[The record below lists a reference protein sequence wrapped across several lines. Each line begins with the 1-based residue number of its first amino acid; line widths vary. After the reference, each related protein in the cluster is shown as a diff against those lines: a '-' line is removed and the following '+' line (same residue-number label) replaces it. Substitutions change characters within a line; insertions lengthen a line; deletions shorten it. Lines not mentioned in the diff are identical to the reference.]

1 MEINPGSRIESS
13 LMKKWSGKK
22 HLYEILLMA
31 LIVCL
36 CGGCGNA
43 QEEVMSDS
51 VSAGVGVAAE
61 AGGAKNAGQA
71 AAAEDGTEKN
81 VGQETAAEVGAETN
95 VGQAAAAEDGRS
107 KDAGSGGVN
116 AVSGNLLGQVGAETQ
131 MTKEKV
137 TTPAESEMSRR
148 EPVKVKGIYVSGPV
162 AGIARMDDLIEL
174 VDQTELNAMVIDIK
188 NDEGKVT
195 YKMQSEQV
203 QAIGAAVGYIP
214 DIEELVKK
222 CKEKGIY
229 LIARIVA
236 FRDPYLAEK
245 MPEWA
250 VHTKNGEIFRD
261 KSGLAWVNPYE
272 RGVWD
277 YLVEIASEAAAVGFD
292 EIQFD
297 YIRFSTDVKTEEVDY
312 GPEDER
318 IGKIGIIT
326 EFTEYMYEK
335 LSQLGVYVAADVFG
349 TVIENETDQQIV
361 GQDYVKMAE
370 HLDYICPMVYPS
382 HYRNG
387 SYGIAV
393 PDADP
398 YKTINEACSASVQ
411 ELATLP
417 EENRARVRT
426 WLQSFTASWVPG
438 HISYGP
444 QQIRAQ
450 IKGAYDAG
458 YDEWILWNAAVK
470 YQRDS
475 LLTEEEAEAERLQ
488 WDAEKN
494 EAEQRARQE
503 EAERQVAE
511 KEQAGEAEVAG
522 QSEAAEEKETKEQ
535 AGETEVAGQSEAA
548 EEKETK
554 EQAGE
559 AEATGQSEAVEEKE
573 IKEQPPEE

>member
-1 MEINPGSRIESS
+1 MRSMGTEEKGAKRTLKNLLRRREY
-13 LMKKWSGKK
+13 
-22 HLYEILLMA
+22 LYRVFILT
-31 LIVCL
+31 LIGGL
-36 CGGCGNA
+36 CCGCGNA
-43 QEEVMSDS
+43 QEEVMADY
-51 VSAGVGVAAE
+51 AGQEAETSTGTGEAVEGGFDAE
-61 AGGAKNAGQA
+61 AADV
-71 AAAEDGTEKN
+71 EN
-81 VGQETAAEVGAETN
+81 VLE
-95 VGQAAAAEDGRS
+95 
-107 KDAGSGGVN
+107 SGGVQGEARTKDAFEKESVILEGNSVSSN
-116 AVSGNLLGQVGAETQ
+116 ASGHDGEKTDMSAKEEDLSAE
-131 MTKEKV
+131 ED
-137 TTPAESEMSRR
+137 TPRR

-162 AGIARMDDLIEL
+162 AGIARMDELIEL
-174 VDQTELNAMVIDIK
+174 VDQTELNAIVIDIK

-195 YKMQSEQV
+195 YRMQSDQV
-203 QAIGAAVGYIP
+203 QELEAGVGYIP
-214 DIEELVKK
+214 DIEALVKK
-222 CKEKGIY
+222 CKEKNIY

-245 MPEWA
+245 KPEWA
-250 VHTKNGEIFRD
+250 VHTKDGGIFRD

-277 YLVEIASEAAAVGFD
+277 YLVEIATEAATAGFD

-312 GPEDER
+312 GPEDES

-335 LSQLGVYVAADVFG
+335 LRPLGVYVAADVFG

-398 YKTINEACSASVQ
+398 YRTIYGACSASVQ
-411 ELATLP
+411 ELGVLA
-417 EENRARVRT
+417 EENRAQVRA

-475 LLTEEEAEAERLQ
+475 LLTEEEAEAERQQ
-488 WDAEKN
+488 WEI
-494 EAEQRARQE
+494 
-503 EAERQVAE
+503 ER
-511 KEQAGEAEVAG
+511 KE
-522 QSEAAEEKETKEQ
+522 AEEKEAKRQKTEEETAQ
-535 AGETEVAGQSEAA
+535 EPEEAGEGA
-548 EEKETK
+548 
-554 EQAGE
+554 E
-559 AEATGQSEAVEEKE
+559 AEPVKQESKSDGGETQPTEQESEGEGAEAEPVKQETEGEGARMQTGE
-573 IKEQPPEE
+573 PETTKQESVGQQNP

>member
-1 MEINPGSRIESS
+1 
-13 LMKKWSGKK
+13 MKKWSGKK
-22 HLYEILLMA
+22 HLCDILLVA

-61 AGGAKNAGQA
+61 AGAETNVGQET
-71 AAAEDGTEKN
+71 AAEDGTEKN
-81 VGQETAAEVGAETN
+81 VGQETTAEAGSEKN
-95 VGQAAAAEDGRS
+95 VGQKAATEDGMP
-107 KDAGSGGVN
+107 KGAGSGGVN
-116 AVSGNLLGQVGAETQ
+116 AVSGNLLSQAGAETQ
-131 MTKEKV
+131 MAEEQV
-137 TTPAESEMSRR
+137 TAPGEREMPRR
-148 EPVKVKGIYVSGPV
+148 ESVKVKGIYVSGPV

-203 QAIGAAVGYIP
+203 LAIEAAVGYIP
-214 DIEELVKK
+214 DIEALVKK
-222 CKEKGIY
+222 CKEKDIY

-312 GPEDER
+312 GPENER
-318 IGKIGIIT
+318 IDKIGIIT

-335 LSQLGVYVAADVFG
+335 LRRLGVYVAADVFG

-411 ELATLP
+411 ELVTLP

-511 KEQAGEAEVAG
+511 KEQAGE
-522 QSEAAEEKETKEQ
+522 
-535 AGETEVAGQSEAA
+535 TEVAGQSEAA

-559 AEATGQSEAVEEKE
+559 AEATGQSEAAEEKE

>member
-1 MEINPGSRIESS
+1 MRSMGTEEKGAKRILKNLLRRREYLYRVFM
-13 LMKKWSGKK
+13 LM
-22 HLYEILLMA
+22 
-31 LIVCL
+31 LIGGL
-36 CGGCGNA
+36 CCGCSNA
-43 QEEVMSDS
+43 QEEVMADY
-51 VSAGVGVAAE
+51 
-61 AGGAKNAGQA
+61 AGQ
-71 AAAEDGTEKN
+71 E
-81 VGQETAAEVGAETN
+81 AETST
-95 VGQAAAAEDGRS
+95 GTGETTEDS
-107 KDAGSGGVN
+107 QDAGAADVGNALESGGVQGEVRTKDAFEKESVISEGNSVSSN
-116 AVSGNLLGQVGAETQ
+116 ASGYDGEKTDMSAKEEDLSAE
-131 MTKEKV
+131 ED
-137 TTPAESEMSRR
+137 TPRR

-162 AGIARMDDLIEL
+162 AGIARMDELIEL
-174 VDQTELNAMVIDIK
+174 VDQTELNAIVIDIK

-195 YKMQSEQV
+195 YRMQSDQV
-203 QAIGAAVGYIP
+203 QELEAGVGYIP
-214 DIEELVKK
+214 DIEALVKK
-222 CKEKGIY
+222 CKEKNIY

-245 MPEWA
+245 KPEWA
-250 VHTKNGEIFRD
+250 VHTKDGGIFRD

-277 YLVEIASEAAAVGFD
+277 YLVEIATEAAAAGFD

-312 GPEDER
+312 GPEDES

-335 LSQLGVYVAADVFG
+335 LRPLGVYVAADVFG

-398 YKTINEACSASVQ
+398 YRTIYGACSASVQ
-411 ELATLP
+411 ELGVLA
-417 EENRARVRT
+417 EENRAQVRA

-475 LLTEEEAEAERLQ
+475 LLTEEEAEAERQQ
-488 WDAEKN
+488 WEI
-494 EAEQRARQE
+494 
-503 EAERQVAE
+503 ER
-511 KEQAGEAEVAG
+511 KE
-522 QSEAAEEKETKEQ
+522 AEEKEAKRQKTEEETAQ
-535 AGETEVAGQSEAA
+535 EPEEAGEGA
-548 EEKETK
+548 
-554 EQAGE
+554 E
-559 AEATGQSEAVEEKE
+559 AEPVKKESESDGGETQPTEQESEGEGAEAEPVKQETEGEGARMQTGE
-573 IKEQPPEE
+573 PEMTKQESVGQQNP

>member
-1 MEINPGSRIESS
+1 
-13 LMKKWSGKK
+13 MKKWSGKK
-22 HLYEILLMA
+22 HLCDILLVA

-36 CGGCGNA
+36 CWGCGNA
-43 QEEVMSDS
+43 QEEVMSDN
-51 VSAGVGVAAE
+51 VSAGEEVT
-61 AGGAKNAGQA
+61 
-71 AAAEDGTEKN
+71 AEDKAEKDVGQKAVTEDGAEKN
-81 VGQETAAEVGAETN
+81 VGQKAATEEGMPK
-95 VGQAAAAEDGRS
+95 G
-107 KDAGSGGVN
+107 AGSGGVN
-116 AVSGNLLGQVGAETQ
+116 AVSGNLLSQAGAETQ
-131 MTKEKV
+131 MAEEQV
-137 TTPAESEMSRR
+137 TAPGESEMPRR

-203 QAIGAAVGYIP
+203 LAIEAAVGYIP
-214 DIEELVKK
+214 DIEALVKK
-222 CKEKGIY
+222 CKEKDIY

-312 GPEDER
+312 GPENER

-335 LSQLGVYVAADVFG
+335 LRRLGVYVAADVFG

-411 ELATLP
+411 ELVTLP
-417 EENRARVRT
+417 EENRARARA

-511 KEQAGEAEVAG
+511 KEQAGEAEVTG
-522 QSEAAEEKETKEQ
+522 QSETAEEKEP
-535 AGETEVAGQSEAA
+535 
-548 EEKETK
+548 K

-559 AEATGQSEAVEEKE
+559 AEATGQPEAAEEKEPKEQSVEPQEATGQPEAVEEE
-573 IKEQPPEE
+573 IKEQPPAE

>member
-1 MEINPGSRIESS
+1 
-13 LMKKWSGKK
+13 
-22 HLYEILLMA
+22 MA

-36 CGGCGNA
+36 CWGCGNA
-43 QEEVMSDS
+43 QEEVMSDN
-51 VSAGVGVAAE
+51 VSAGEEVTAEDKTEKNVGQE
-61 AGGAKNAGQA
+61 T
-71 AAAEDGTEKN
+71 AAEDGTEKN
-81 VGQETAAEVGAETN
+81 VGQETTAEAGSEKN
-95 VGQAAAAEDGRS
+95 VGQKAATEDGMP
-107 KDAGSGGVN
+107 KGAGSGGVN
-116 AVSGNLLGQVGAETQ
+116 AVSGNLLSQAGAETQ
-131 MTKEKV
+131 MAEEQV
-137 TTPAESEMSRR
+137 TAPGEREMPRR
-148 EPVKVKGIYVSGPV
+148 ESVKVKGIYVSGPV

-203 QAIGAAVGYIP
+203 LAIEAAVGYIP
-214 DIEELVKK
+214 DIEALVKK
-222 CKEKGIY
+222 CKEKDIY

-312 GPEDER
+312 GPENER
-318 IGKIGIIT
+318 IDKIGIIT

-335 LSQLGVYVAADVFG
+335 LRRLGVYVAADVFG
-349 TVIENETDQQIV
+349 TVIENETDQRIV

-411 ELATLP
+411 ELVTLP

-559 AEATGQSEAVEEKE
+559 AEATGQSEAAEEKE